1 MVVTRKKLEI
11 SVHHCVSL
19 VNRLSDISQIPKNL
33 RKSTLSTAKSPQFF
47 VTDPENEFTIV
58 HNYARPN
65 QVGVEQITK
74 CTTQ

>member
-19 VNRLSDISQIPKNL
+19 VNRLSHISQIPKNL
-33 RKSTLSTAKSPQFF
+33 QKLTLSRAKSPQFF
-47 VTDPENEFTIV
+47 VIDPENEFRIV

-65 QVGVEQITK
+65 QI
-74 CTTQ
+74 